1 MWASGILAHKC
12 DIVLGGRKV
21 GFHLLFVNLCR
32 FVRVMWALISD
43 FIILLEIPR
52 NRENTNTILALYLI
66 AYVTIIALGL
76 FEVPLCWYNWRFFFY
91 HFWEYVLSLPK
102 LACYH

>member
-1 MWASGILAHKC
+1 MSLCPRDVGT
-12 DIVLGGRKV
+12 DF
-21 GFHLLFVNLCR
+21 GFHHSAR
-32 FVRVMWALISD
+32 DS
-43 FIILLEIPR
+43 P

-66 AYVTIIALGL
+66 AYITIIALGL
-76 FEVPLCWYNWRFFFY
+76 FEVPLCRYNWRFFFY

>member
-1 MWASGILAHKC
+1 MWASGILTHKC

-52 NRENTNTILALYLI
+52 IEKTPIQYSLCISL
-66 AYVTIIALGL
+66 L
-76 FEVPLCWYNWRFFFY
+76 FEVPLCRYNWRFFFY